1 MSDERT
7 NQNEAKKA
15 GSYRDLIVWQK
26 AMTLAKLIY
35 GLTQRFPSD
44 EKFGLTSQ
52 MRRAAVSIPSN
63 LAEGQARRGS
73 REFIQFI
80 AQAEGSLA
88 ELDTQ
93 LTLAIDLGHV
103 DLSRAKDSVALI
115 EELRGMPNALRRKLE
130 TARS

>member
-1 MSDERT
+1 M
-7 NQNEAKKA
+7 NANEPKKPA
-15 GSYRDLIVWQK
+15 SYRDLIVWQK

-35 GLTQRFPSD
+35 GLTQKFPSE
-44 EKFGLTSQ
+44 EKFGLTGQ
-52 MRRAAVSIPSN
+52 MRRAGVSIPSN

-93 LTLAIDLGHV
+93 LTLATDLGYAAQSQTG
-103 DLSRAKDSVALI
+103 DAVALI
-115 EELRGMPNALRRKLE
+115 EELRHMLNALRRKLE
-130 TARS
+130 TPRT

>member
-1 MSDERT
+1 MSDKRLNSGEP
-7 NQNEAKKA
+7 KKA

-26 AMTLAKLIY
+26 AVTLAKMIY
-35 GLTQRFPSD
+35 GLTQKFPSE

-63 LAEGQARRGS
+63 IAEGQARRGS

-88 ELDTQ
+88 EVDTQ
-93 LTLAIDLGHV
+93 LTLATDLGYAAQSQTSEAV
-103 DLSRAKDSVALI
+103 QLI
-115 EELRGMPNALRRKLE
+115 EELRRMLNALRRKLE
-130 TARS
+130 TPRP

>member
-1 MSDERT
+1 MSDKPLNSGET
-7 NQNEAKKA
+7 KKP

-35 GLTQRFPSD
+35 GLTQKFPSE

-52 MRRAAVSIPSN
+52 MRRAAVSVPSN
-63 LAEGQARRGS
+63 IAEGQARRGS

-93 LTLAIDLGHV
+93 LTLATSLGYS
-103 DLSRAKDSVALI
+103 DASQASETVALI
-115 EELRGMPNALRRKLE
+115 EELRRMLNALRRKLE
-130 TARS
+130 APRS